1 MNRSTTF
8 HGLRFERGPGRFPR
22 RLILPLVTVPVFV
35 LLWWLV
41 PPSILFWFLLV
52 STVTLVWAASYG
64 WRQAVATLI
73 TLLHRLEES

>member
-1 MNRSTTF
+1 MNQSTTF
-8 HGLRFERGPGRFPR
+8 HGLRFERGRGRFPH
-22 RLILPLVTVPVFV
+22 RLIPILVTVPVFV

-41 PPSILFWFLLV
+41 PPSVLFWLLLI
-52 STVTLVWAASYG
+52 STVSLVWAASYG